1 MEMPLKILTNLTNMN
16 TKTLIV
22 VLGPTAIGKTSLSVQ
37 LAKHYNTE
45 IISADS
51 RQFYKELLIGAAPP
65 SQKEL
70 SEVKHHFVQH
80 LSVSQDYNIGKFE
93 EDTIKKIEELL
104 LKNNKVIMV
113 GGSGLYIDAICKG
126 FDKMPEIPS
135 EIREKVISLYKE
147 KGIEFLQE
155 QVKEKDSVYFNEV
168 DKNNPQRLMRALE
181 VIYSTNKTFSSFRK
195 KEDKKRSF
203 DIVKIGLEI
212 DREILYNRIN
222 KRVDIMMENGL
233 EKEVKSLIPF
243 KDKNSLQTVGYK
255 ELFEYFDGN
264 YSLEQATEMIKQ
276 NTRRFAKRQITWFKK
291 DTSITYFS
299 AEKSTEIIQFIG

>member
-1 MEMPLKILTNLTNMN
+1 MEMPLKILTNLTIMN

-22 VLGPTAIGKTSLSVQ
+22 VLGPTAIGKTSLSIQ

-65 SQKEL
+65 SAKEL
-70 SEVKHHFVQH
+70 SEVKHHFIQH
-80 LSVSQDYNIGKFE
+80 LSVSEDYNVGKFE
-93 EDTIKKIEELL
+93 EDAILKIEELFL
-104 LKNNKVIMV
+104 NNDKIIMV

-126 FDKMPEIPS
+126 LDKMPEIPS
-135 EIREKVISLYKE
+135 EIREKIISLYKE

-155 QVKEKDSVYFNEV
+155 ELKEKDSIYFNEV

-181 VIYSTNKTFSSFRK
+181 VISFTNKTFSSFRK
-195 KEDKKRSF
+195 KENEKRSF
-203 DIVKIGLEI
+203 NIVKIGLEI
-212 DREILYNRIN
+212 DRELLYNRIN
-222 KRVDIMMENGL
+222 NRVDIMMENGL
-233 EKEVKSLIPF
+233 EKEVKSLIPYQN
-243 KDKNSLQTVGYK
+243 KNALQTVGYK

-264 YSLEQATEMIKQ
+264 CSLEQSTEMIKQ

-291 DTSITYFS
+291 DSSIKYFS
-299 AEKSTEIIQFIG
+299 PESLNKIIKFIG